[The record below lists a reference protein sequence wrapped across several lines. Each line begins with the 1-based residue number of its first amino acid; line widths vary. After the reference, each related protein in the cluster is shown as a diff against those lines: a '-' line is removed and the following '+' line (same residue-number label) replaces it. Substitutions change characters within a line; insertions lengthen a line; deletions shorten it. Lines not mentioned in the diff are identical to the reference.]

1 MRKSHAPSQRGR
13 FQAQPVDVT
22 TRPVVKQEVT
32 NPVRRFQVLYNRM
45 STRTTQKTYENDGW
59 LEFDR
64 DSNYLTLRDED
75 GFLVCSTLYM
85 NNMRLTEGSEI
96 IIEPKDVKIVM
107 EMGVQR
113 AAEKTSRKR
122 PLMSPDRNYQ
132 PPRQEVFTKQ
142 TCLSPK
148 SHLASIKTERVDS
161 GTRKYLPV
169 EVKEEPVDDD
179 QYNIAPSGNQ
189 VPISQST
196 RQDVSAGPSRVPIAP
211 IIPVATIKQEPDE
224 QPLSTPANTIP
235 APMPQVAPLT
245 YQEIVIFCRP
255 SSRQISTFESIY
267 KDMKG
272 APDSAIPQLT
282 EDLQENCNGP
292 INTSNEDSGKLSVLL
307 GLVESSLCRNESVL
321 IVAHTEDV
329 LVDLLE
335 ICSHKFNKPSFL
347 LEEEVTQMIGHT
359 GPKICIANSVCID
372 EVKKNNLVFHRAIAY
387 EYQDFE
393 KIHQIIQG
401 PIYSLLVSRSI
412 EERQYQREHGLIS
425 DKDLLYNTPGNY
437 NNSDTHQML
446 HCNCHR
452 AEDDDQVTS
461 EESQDEDEM
470 SAFER
475 MDYRTKR
482 AERAK
487 IRDLCDLK
495 HNWDHIPGDR
505 IDQEDH
511 LQVSYLCLL
520 SLSINTN
527 INVLI
532 NDLLQKVTLSAQ
544 CASSIVFLFKRHL

>member
-1 MRKSHAPSQRGR
+1 MRKSHAPSQWGR
-13 FQAQPVDVT
+13 FQAKPVDVPS
-22 TRPVVKQEVT
+22 RPVVKQEVT
-32 NPVRRFQVLYNRM
+32 NTVRRFQVLYNRM

-64 DSNYLTLRDED
+64 DSNYLTLRDEE

-113 AAEKTSRKR
+113 PADRSSRKR
-122 PLMSPDRNYQ
+122 PLVSPDRNYQ

-148 SHLASIKTERVDS
+148 SHLANIKTEPIEPW
-161 GTRKYLPV
+161 TRKGSHNDPPV
-169 EVKEEPVDDD
+169 EIKEEPADD
-179 QYNIAPSGNQ
+179 QYEVSPPVNQ
-189 VPISQST
+189 VPKSPP
-196 RQDVSAGPSRVPIAP
+196 AGPSRIQRAP
-211 IIPVATIKQEPDE
+211 IIPLAKIKQEPED
-224 QPLSTPANTIP
+224 PPPPPKLSTPAKIIQDP
-235 APMPQVAPLT
+235 IPQVAPLT

-255 SSRQISTFESIY
+255 SSRQISTFDSIY
-267 KDMKG
+267 KDIKG
-272 APDSAIPQLT
+272 APDSAIPQLI

-307 GLVESSLCRNESVL
+307 GLVESSLTRNESVL
-321 IVAHTEDV
+321 IVANTEDV

-335 ICSHKFNKPSFL
+335 ICSHKFDKPSFL
-347 LEEEVTQMIGHT
+347 LEEDVAQMIRHT

-372 EVKKNNLVFHRAIAY
+372 EVKKNHLIFHRGIAY
-387 EYQDFE
+387 EYQDFD
-393 KIHQIIQG
+393 KIKQIIQG
-401 PIYSLLVSRSI
+401 PIYTLLVSGSI
-412 EERQYQREHGLIS
+412 EERQYQREHGLIT
-425 DKDLLYNTPGNY
+425 DTDLLYKTPGSY
-437 NNSDTHQML
+437 HNSDTHQML

-452 AEDDDQVTS
+452 AEDDQVTS

-487 IRDLCDLK
+487 IRDMCDLI

-505 IDQEDH
+505 MDQEDH
-511 LQVSYLCLL
+511 LQVSYYLFLCLL
-520 SLSINTN
+520 IKSFSC
-527 INVLI
+527 
-532 NDLLQKVTLSAQ
+532 S
-544 CASSIVFLFKRHL
+544 